1 VEKDYY
7 RIELA
12 GNKVWLTDDEVH
24 AVRMD
29 ILLYFDE
36 NVGEPV
42 NVLVAH
48 GQFNLPYWKY
58 LSFQY
63 EKEWAESE
71 GYKKLVEEGS
81 LALLNGMALELLD
94 EPINIIR
101 KRWQNATAAEIILY
115 LRQYQ
120 PRTDQ
125 LQIAKAYL

>member
-24 AVRMD
+24 AVRWIFCCISTKMSGSP
-29 ILLYFDE
+29 LTFSWLTVSSTFLTGSTYPSSTRK
-36 NVGEPV
+36 NG
-42 NVLVAH
+42 
-48 GQFNLPYWKY
+48 
-58 LSFQY
+58 
-63 EKEWAESE
+63 AESE
-71 GYKKLVEEGS
+71 GYKKLVEEGFAS
-81 LALLNGMALELLD
+81 FAQRHGTRILD
-94 EPINIIR
+94 DHQYHQE
-101 KRWQNATAAEIILY
+101 RWQNATAAEIILY

>member
-1 VEKDYY
+1 
-7 RIELA
+7 
-12 GNKVWLTDDEVH
+12 
-24 AVRMD
+24 
-29 ILLYFDE
+29 
-36 NVGEPV
+36 
-42 NVLVAH
+42 
-48 GQFNLPYWKY
+48 
-58 LSFQY
+58 
-63 EKEWAESE
+63 
-71 GYKKLVEEGS
+71 VEEGS